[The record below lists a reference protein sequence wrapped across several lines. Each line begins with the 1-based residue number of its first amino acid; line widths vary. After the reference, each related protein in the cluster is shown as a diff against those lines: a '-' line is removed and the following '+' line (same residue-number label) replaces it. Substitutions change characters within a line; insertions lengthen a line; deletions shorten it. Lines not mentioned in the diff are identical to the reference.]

1 MLSRSGFSI
10 RKLVRQAPR
19 TSLDSDDSGTINEAW
34 SRPSPKEEQSEKLKS
49 RTWRRTKRPPP
60 PILVIR
66 RSENIH
72 LISSPLPPLPDTPHS
87 TSSSL
92 YSYDYRSSPKTPA
105 SKGSPTICSIVP
117 NGSPS
122 LSPQLSHSGGKYPHI
137 LSAATNDARKFQ
149 PSLPTIITMPDSIEQ
164 LIGET
169 NKTFEDVGTAL
180 DDASMAVQSPIIP
193 VLPQS
198 QMEDSPVLSP
208 PGLSPSRPSPKAT
221 KYSSPLNSPTRKASV
236 TKASRK
242 PAKVGRQKLV
252 QSRQKQQRQPQKT
265 KAAARWTLGENM
277 GRLFHRIEA
286 DEMVT
291 SEQVKEWRQKN
302 PRVED
307 DQPADD
313 AISVDSFRI
322 FDVDVCE
329 TPIEPFHLDDL
340 PTRIGAAGVQ
350 TSMPP
355 SLDAYDSFDF
365 GLDVTHEDF
374 SLAKGPQRPQTQPP
388 RPKPLPAPMAG
399 ESEMTFHN
407 ISFPT
412 PPPKSPLRTS
422 SPRRQLPPLP
432 TIPESASASPVA
444 VNPKH
449 FKQLRKQSVR
459 RGPEMKQAKV
469 TDEYIYFPATP
480 FTVTMPTY
488 RHGPV
493 RLSKAD
499 VRLRSPVQPFVD
511 ETLDWT
517 AFQMAILGAPGD
529 FMGDSDDGED
539 EKQANDLMHWYE
551 DFNLGHGGK
560 MLVSK
565 EEEDKYMV
573 RADVKP
579 AEKKRRTPRA
589 ARQAPSLVLPQQV
602 DIALTVPLPPSPIL
616 SEDASRAST
625 PGSPKETAQPEMVQI
640 RRIPI
645 PLIIERPSGGRWNAR
660 FEFSLGRWVL
670 DDPEEECDQQ
680 QEQTRGEIKQRMGST
695 GSTGSTGSSVGSMP
709 QSPMLDLV
717 VSRAVTGEDYVV
729 PMGYNLGHDLG
740 DFLKWEA
747 ENVSCANFQ
756 G

>member
-19 TSLDSDDSGTINEAW
+19 TSLDSDDSGTINETR
-34 SRPSPKEEQSEKLKS
+34 SRPSPKEEQNEKLKS

-92 YSYDYRSSPKTPA
+92 YSCDYRSSPKTPA
-105 SKGSPTICSIVP
+105 SKGSPTLCSIVP

-122 LSPQLSHSGGKYPHI
+122 LSPQLSHNGGRYPHI
-137 LSAATNDARKFQ
+137 LSAATDDVRKFQ
-149 PSLPTIITMPDSIEQ
+149 PSRPTIITMPDSIEQ
-164 LIGET
+164 LIKET
-169 NKTFEDVGTAL
+169 NKAFEEVGTAL
-180 DDASMAVQSPIIP
+180 DDASMAVQSPVIP

-198 QMEDSPVLSP
+198 QIEDSPVLSP

-221 KYSSPLNSPTRKASV
+221 KYSSPLNLPTRRASV

-242 PAKVGRQKLV
+242 PAKTGRQKLV

-340 PTRIGAAGVQ
+340 PTRIGAAGVR

-355 SLDAYDSFDF
+355 SLNAYDSFDF
-365 GLDVTHEDF
+365 GLDVIHEDF
-374 SLAKGPQRPQTQPP
+374 SMANVPQRPQTQPP
-388 RPKPLPAPMAG
+388 RPKPLPFPTT
-399 ESEMTFHN
+399 EDNEMTFQDV
-407 ISFPT
+407 SFPT
-412 PPPKSPLRTS
+412 PPPKSPLRAS

-432 TIPESASASPVA
+432 TIPESATTSPVA
-444 VNPKH
+444 VNPKP
-449 FKQLRKQSVR
+449 FKQLRKKSVR

-517 AFQMAILGAPGD
+517 AFQMAILGNPGD

-539 EKQANDLMHWYE
+539 EKQANDLVDCYE

-565 EEEDKYMV
+565 DEEDKYMV
-573 RADVKP
+573 RADFKP
-579 AEKKRRTPRA
+579 VDKKHRTLRA

-602 DIALTVPLPPSPIL
+602 DVALTVPLPPSPIS
-616 SEDASRAST
+616 SEGASPSSV
-625 PGSPKETAQPEMVQI
+625 PGNPQETVQPEMIQI

-645 PLIIERPSGGRWNAR
+645 PLIIERPLGGGWNAR

-670 DDPEEECDQQ
+670 DEPREEWEQQ
-680 QEQTRGEIKQRMGST
+680 QEQQQGEIKQRMGSI
-695 GSTGSTGSSVGSMP
+695 GSSVGSMP

-747 ENVSCANFQ
+747 ENVSFS
-756 G
+756 GFHG